1 LWWKEENFRRVVIV
15 EAEKKQ
21 CRERGSCRDHHA
33 GHEDVLVVE
42 GGAGGAR
49 GVHGG
54 GGILSFLL
62 DQDLLVPATGAAK
75 CFLASARKSVQK
87 KFSVS
92 LSGDA
97 EKGLFFVPNHARINR
112 KPICLNYHHYFIL
125 VTNYACY
132 ST

>member
-62 DQDLLVPATGAAK
+62 DQDLLVPATGAAE

-97 EKGLFFVPNHARINR
+97 ENKDFFLYQTMHE
-112 KPICLNYHHYFIL
+112 
-125 VTNYACY
+125 
-132 ST
+132 